1 MSSPRAQVSTA
12 PAASPIRLRTREAIE
27 QEIQRRVDAERARLQ
42 SNLAQQRSRQH
53 FQRPMERPFTAA
65 ERDRVTILFGGLTS
79 KHEWLIKSAFQ
90 SAGYKV
96 EVLPT
101 PDVASFQLGKEYG
114 NNGQCNPTYFTV
126 GHLIKYL
133 QQLESSGLS
142 RRQIVD
148 NYVFFTAGSCGPC
161 RFGMYE
167 AEYRLAVQNAGFDGF
182 RVLLFQQT
190 DGIKAASGEPGL
202 KFTVDFGMGAFNAL
216 NLGDIVND
224 IAYQIRPFE
233 VHAGETDG
241 VLHDVMEHLTHTVRD
256 RRKFEIEE
264 HAPAWVL
271 KQLHRKKA
279 VRDTVNVLGKIH
291 DHLYGRQTIDALAAA
306 RERIAGIDVD
316 RLRVK
321 PVVKV
326 TGEFWA
332 QTTEGDGNFR
342 MFSFLEREGAQVMVE
357 PIGTWIM
364 YMLWLAK
371 ANKIH
376 RKDIDYPR
384 AARHDLIGRLK
395 RELKFQAKVAGFSFG
410 DWFWNHQ
417 YCRVID
423 RLGGIAH
430 PLVKLDDLAAH
441 AAPYYNIFARGGEGH
456 MEVAKNIYYTVNK
469 KAHMVLSLK
478 PFGCMPSSPSDGVQS
493 AVMNHFNDMIFLPIE
508 TWVEGEITA
517 HSGVQR
523 ALGEAKAK
531 ARLEFQQALESTGK
545 SLDDIRRY
553 VDNHPILR
561 RPFYHV
567 PHRKGMTGTAAE
579 FVLHVNDLMDGRARF
594 SRLAPASFRSRKTI
608 AVGSSAAA

>member
-1 MSSPRAQVSTA
+1 MSTA
-12 PAASPIRLRTREAIE
+12 TIPLRTREAIE
-27 QEIQRRVDAERARLQ
+27 QEVQRRLESERARLQ
-42 SNLAQQRSRQH
+42 ARIAAQQPRTHFHRPVERS
-53 FQRPMERPFTAA
+53 FTAG

-96 EVLPT
+96 EILPT
-101 PDVASFQLGKEYG
+101 PDVASFQIGKEFG

-126 GHLIKYL
+126 GHLVKYL
-133 QQLESSGLS
+133 QELESAGMP
-142 RRQIVD
+142 RQDIID

-202 KFTVDFGMGAFNAL
+202 KFTVDFGMGAFSAINY
-216 NLGDIVND
+216 GDILND
-224 IAYQIRPFE
+224 MTYQIRPFE
-233 VHAGETDG
+233 VHAGETDR
-241 VLHDVMEHLTHTVRD
+241 VLTDVMEDLTHTVRD
-256 RRKFEIEE
+256 RRKYEVED
-264 HAPAWVL
+264 HAPQWLL

-279 VRDTVNVLGKIH
+279 VRDTVNVLGKIY
-291 DHLYGRQTIDALAAA
+291 DHLYGPQTLEALATA
-306 RERIAGIDVD
+306 RERIGAIDVD

-371 ANKIH
+371 AQRIH
-376 RKDIDYPR
+376 RKELDYPR
-384 AARHDLIGRLK
+384 PKWHDVRQWLL
-395 RELKFQAKVAGFSFG
+395 RELKFRGKVAGFSFG

-417 YCRVID
+417 YRRVI
-423 RLGGIAH
+423 RHLGGIGH
-430 PLVKLDDLAAH
+430 PLVKLEELAAH
-441 AAPYYNIFARGGEGH
+441 ATPYYNVFARGGEGH

-478 PFGCMPSSPSDGVQS
+478 PFGCMPSSQSDGVQS
-493 AVMNHFNDMIFLPIE
+493 AVMNHFKDMIFLPIE
-508 TWVEGEITA
+508 TSGEGEINA
-517 HSGVQR
+517 HSRVQM

-531 ARLEFQQALESTGK
+531 ARLEFQQTLESTGK

-553 VDNHPILR
+553 VDAHPVLM

-567 PHRKGMTGTAAE
+567 PHRHGVTGTAAQ
-579 FVLHVNDLMDGRARF
+579 FVLHVSDLMDGRARF
-594 SRLAPASFRSRKTI
+594 SRMPRPSSRGRSF
-608 AVGSSAAA
+608 VGTGVGRPGASAA

>member
-1 MSSPRAQVSTA
+1 MSTA
-12 PAASPIRLRTREAIE
+12 TIQLRTRDAIE
-27 QEIQRRVDAERARLQ
+27 QEIQRRLEDERARLQ
-42 SNLAQQRSRQH
+42 ASIATQQPRAH
-53 FQRPMERPFTAA
+53 FHRPVERPFTAS

-101 PDVASFQLGKEYG
+101 PDVASFQIGKEFG

-133 QQLESSGLS
+133 QQLESTGVP
-142 RRQIVD
+142 RQDVID

-202 KFTVDFGMGAFNAL
+202 KFTVDFGMGAFGAL
-216 NLGDIVND
+216 NYGDILND
-224 IAYQIRPFE
+224 MTYQIRPFE
-233 VHAGETDG
+233 VNSGETDR
-241 VLHDVMEHLTHTVRD
+241 VLTGVMEDLTRTVRD
-256 RRKFEIEE
+256 RRKYEVED
-264 HAPAWVL
+264 HAPQWLL

-279 VRDTVNVLGKIH
+279 VRDTVNVLGKIY
-291 DHLYGRQTIDALAAA
+291 DHLYGRQTLQSLAAA
-306 RERIAGIDVD
+306 RERIGAIEVD

-342 MFSFLEREGAQVMVE
+342 MFSFLEREGAQVIVE

-371 ANKIH
+371 AQKIH
-376 RKDIDYPR
+376 RKDLDYPTPKWHNVR
-384 AARHDLIGRLK
+384 GWAM
-395 RELKFQAKVAGFSFG
+395 RELKFRSKIAGFSFG

-417 YCRVID
+417 YRRVI
-423 RLGGIAH
+423 RHLGGLAH
-430 PLVKLDDLAAH
+430 PLVKLEELAAH

-478 PFGCMPSSPSDGVQS
+478 PFGCMPSSQSDGVQS
-493 AVMNHFNDMIFLPIE
+493 AVMNHFKDMIFLPIE
-508 TWVEGEITA
+508 TSGEGEINA
-517 HSGVQR
+517 HSRVQM

-531 ARLEFQQALESTGK
+531 ARLEFQQILASTGK

-553 VDNHPILR
+553 VDAHPILR
-561 RPFYHV
+561 RPFYQV
-567 PHRKGMTGTAAE
+567 PHRHGVTGTAAQ
-579 FVLHVNDLMDGRARF
+579 FVLHVSDLMDGRARF
-594 SRLAPASFRSRKTI
+594 SRLP
-608 AVGSSAAA
+608 AAA

>member
-1 MSSPRAQVSTA
+1 MSTVTIP
-12 PAASPIRLRTREAIE
+12 LRTREAIE
-27 QEIQRRVDAERARLQ
+27 QEIERRLDVERSRLQ
-42 SNLAQQRSRQH
+42 ASIAAQRPRTH
-53 FQRPMERPFTAA
+53 FQRPAERPFTAA

-101 PDVASFQLGKEYG
+101 PDVASFQLGKEFG

-133 QQLESSGLS
+133 QQLESAGMP
-142 RRQIVD
+142 RQDIVS

-202 KFTVDFGMGAFNAL
+202 KFTVDFGMGAFSAL
-216 NLGDIVND
+216 NYGDILND

-233 VHAGETDG
+233 VHAGETDR
-241 VLHDVMEHLTHTVRD
+241 VLGSVMDDLTRTVRD
-256 RRKFEIEE
+256 RRKYEVED
-264 HAPAWVL
+264 HAPAWLL

-279 VRDTVNVLGKIH
+279 VRDTVNVLGKIY
-291 DHLYGRQTIDALAAA
+291 DHLYGPQTIEALAAA
-306 RERIAGIDVD
+306 REHIGAIDVD

-371 ANKIH
+371 AQKIH
-376 RKDIDYPR
+376 RKDLDYPAPTR
-384 AARHDLIGRLK
+384 RDVRGWLM
-395 RELKFQAKVAGFSFG
+395 RELKFRGKIAGFSFG

-417 YCRVID
+417 YRRVIGH
-423 RLGGIAH
+423 LGGIAH
-430 PLVKLDDLAAH
+430 PLVNLDELAAH
-441 AAPYYNIFARGGEGH
+441 AAPYYNVFARGGEGH

-478 PFGCMPSSPSDGVQS
+478 PFGCMPSSQSDGVQS
-493 AVMNHFNDMIFLPIE
+493 AVMNHFKDMIFLPIE
-508 TWVEGEITA
+508 TSGEGEINA
-517 HSGVQR
+517 HSRVQM

-531 ARLEFQQALESTGK
+531 ARLEFQQALDAAGK

-553 VDNHPILR
+553 VDAHPVLR

-567 PHRKGMTGTAAE
+567 PHRHGMTGTAAQ
-579 FVLHVNDLMDGRARF
+579 FVLHVSDLMDRRARF
-594 SRLAPASFRSRKTI
+594 SRSP
-608 AVGSSAAA
+608 AAA